1 MGAPL
6 AFRMSKVKIT
16 SSTVIGVPSWN
27 CACGRKV
34 NATQER
40 SSGHSM
46 VSAIRPY
53 SVEAS
58 SRDDQQ
64 SVSQIALMPAAGT
77 LFTMKGCRES
87 NVPRAPSF
95 TAPPFGAPG
104 FT

>member
-16 SSTVIGVPSWN
+16 SSTVIGVPSWHR
-27 CACGRKV
+27 ACGRSVK
-34 NATQER
+34 ATHER

-64 SVSQIALMPAAGT
+64 SVSQIEVMPAAGT
-77 LFTMKGCRES
+77 LLTMKGWSEL
-87 NVPRAPSF
+87 NVPRAPSL
-95 TAPPFGAPG
+95 TMPPLGALG
-104 FT
+104 LT